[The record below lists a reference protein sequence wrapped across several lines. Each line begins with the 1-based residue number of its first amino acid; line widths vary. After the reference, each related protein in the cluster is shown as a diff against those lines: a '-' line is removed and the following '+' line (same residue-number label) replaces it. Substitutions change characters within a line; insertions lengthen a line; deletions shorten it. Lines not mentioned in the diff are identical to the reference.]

1 MCSDTGV
8 EHRHSGPKARRRAS
22 VDEGDSPP
30 PSFGMVPSM
39 TLVDGPL
46 GTIPVPFADL
56 ERYPARNGWRQKE
69 VANFYG
75 QSTQ

>member
-8 EHRHSGPKARRRAS
+8 EHRHSGPKASRRGP
-22 VDEGDSPP
+22 VGKGDSPP
-30 PSFGMVPSM
+30 SPLGMVSG
-39 TLVDGPL
+39 VRRVAPL

-56 ERYPARNGWRQKE
+56 ERYAAGDGWRQKE